1 MKEILRLLRLVRPFA
16 GQVAAATTLGI
27 ATIASGVGLMGTAA
41 FLIASAAL
49 QPSIAELQVAIV
61 GVRFFG
67 LTRGIFRY
75 LERLTSHRL
84 TLRLLGELRVWFY
97 EALEPL
103 APARTL
109 SMRSADLLTRAVADV
124 ESLQEF
130 YIRVLAPPLVAVAVA
145 AGTGFFLGTFDISL
159 GVVFLILV
167 AAAGIGIPAG
177 MRALGT
183 RVGNRLATTR
193 PDLAA
198 AIVDGVQGMADLLAC
213 GQGAAQRHRV
223 DELSSRLVRDR
234 ERASRVE
241 ALGAAA
247 MTFAT
252 HATVW
257 IVLVLAIPMVRAG
270 LFDGVGLAVICLVAM
285 AAFEAVQPLPAAALH
300 LSEQLAAARR
310 VFTVLDARPAVEE
323 PDRPAPVSGEISPP
337 AIQIR
342 GLGFSYPG
350 SNAPALAELDLELP
364 AGNRLA
370 VVGPSGAG
378 KTTLAQLLLRFW
390 DPTEGEILLAGR
402 PLPLY
407 RLDDLRQVVGVLS
420 QHIDLFTGTVRDN
433 LLLASPGAD
442 AAALEEA
449 AGCAELLGTID
460 DLPEG
465 WDTWIGEQGLEL
477 SGGQRQRLA
486 IARVLLRDPALLVLD
501 EPTTGLDPV
510 TEMHLMRS
518 LHRLM
523 DGRTTILIT
532 HRLVAMD
539 AMDQILVLDRGRV
552 VERGNHDQLLKLDR
566 LYRQLYEA
574 QQLTLNSETAGGSAV
589 SSGLIQRRRP

>member
-1 MKEILRLLRLVRPFA
+1 VKETLRLLRLVRPLA
-16 GQVAAATTLGI
+16 GQVAAATALGI
-27 ATIASGVGLMGTAA
+27 ATVASGVGLMGTAA
-41 FLIASAAL
+41 FLIAAAAL

-67 LTRGIFRY
+67 LARGILRY

-84 TLRLLGELRVWFY
+84 TLRLLGQLRVWFY

-130 YIRVLAPPLVAVAVA
+130 YIRVLAPPLVAITVA
-145 AGTGFFLGTFDISL
+145 AGTGFFLSTFDLSL

-167 AAAGIGIPAG
+167 ATAGIGIPAG

-193 PDLAA
+193 SDLAA
-198 AIVDGVQGMADLLAC
+198 AIVDGIQGMADLLAC
-213 GQGAAQRHRV
+213 GQGTAQRHRV

-310 VFTVLDARPAVEE
+310 VFTILDARPAVEE
-323 PDRPAPVSGEISPP
+323 PDQPVPVSGELAPP
-337 AIQIR
+337 AIQIL

-350 SNAPALAELDLELP
+350 SNVPALAGLDLELP

-390 DPTEGEILLAGR
+390 DPAKGAILLAGR
-402 PLPLY
+402 PLPDY
-407 RLDDLRQVVGVLS
+407 RLDDLRRIVGVLS

-433 LLLASPGAD
+433 LLLASPEAD
-442 AAALEEA
+442 AAALEKA
-449 AGCAELLGTID
+449 AGRAELAGTIHA
-460 DLPEG
+460 LPEG

-510 TEMHLMRS
+510 TEMHLMRT
-518 LHRLM
+518 LRKLM
-523 DGRTTILIT
+523 EGRTTILIT

-539 AMDQILVLDRGRV
+539 AMDQIVVLDRGRV
-552 VERGNHDQLLKLDR
+552 VERGNHDQLLKLDG

-574 QQLTLNSETAGGSAV
+574 QQLTMNSEFGIRNSEFPPTNP
-589 SSGLIQRRRP
+589 RPI

>member
-1 MKEILRLLRLVRPFA
+1 MRELLRLLRLVRPFA
-16 GQVAAATTLGI
+16 GQVAAATALGV
-27 ATIASGVGLMGTAA
+27 ATVASGIGLMGTAA
-41 FLIASAAL
+41 FLIAAAAL

-67 LTRGIFRY
+67 LGRGIFRY
-75 LERLTSHRL
+75 LERLASHRL
-84 TLRLLGELRVWFY
+84 TLRLLGRLRVWFY

-124 ESLQEF
+124 ESLQEL
-130 YIRVLAPPLVAVAVA
+130 YIRVLAPPLVAITVA
-145 AGTGFFLGTFDISL
+145 AGTGFFIGAFHLSL
-159 GVVFLILV
+159 AVVFLSLF

-177 MRALGT
+177 MHALGT
-183 RVGNRLATTR
+183 RVGNRLTR
-193 PDLAA
+193 TRADLAA
-198 AIVDGVQGMADLLAC
+198 AIVDGIQGMADLLAC
-213 GQGAAQRHRV
+213 GQGAGQRHRV
-223 DELSSRLVRDR
+223 EELSLRLTRDR

-257 IVLVLAIPMVRAG
+257 VVLVIAIPMVRAG
-270 LFDGVGLAVICLVAM
+270 FIDGVELAVICLVAM
-285 AAFEAVQPLPAAALH
+285 AAFEAVQPLPAAARH

-310 VFTVLDARPAVEE
+310 VFSILDARPAVED
-323 PDRPAPVSGEISPP
+323 PVRPAPVSREPSPP
-337 AIQIR
+337 ALDIH
-342 GLGFSYPG
+342 GLEFTYPG
-350 SNAPALAELDLELP
+350 SDEPALSGLDLELP
-364 AGNRLA
+364 AGGRLA

-378 KTTLAQLLLRFW
+378 KSTLAHLLLRFW
-390 DPTEGEILLAGR
+390 DPAAGEILLAGH
-402 PLPLY
+402 PLSDY
-407 RLDDLRQVVGVLS
+407 RLDVLRQIVGVLS
-420 QHIDLFTGTVRDN
+420 QRIDLFTGTVRDN
-433 LLLASPGAD
+433 LLLASP
-442 AAALEEA
+442 AANPDALEEA
-449 AGCAELLGTID
+449 AGRAELLGTID

-465 WDTWIGEQGLEL
+465 WDTWIGERGLEL

-510 TEMHLMRS
+510 TEMRLMRT
-518 LHRLM
+518 LRELM
-523 DGRTTILIT
+523 EDRTTILIT
-532 HRLVAMD
+532 HRLVAME

-552 VERGNHDQLLKLDR
+552 VEHGPHHELLAHDG

-574 QQLTLNSETAGGSAV
+574 QQLTVNSEFGIRNSEF
-589 SSGLIQRRRP
+589 SPSLPRD

>member
-1 MKEILRLLRLVRPFA
+1 MREILRLLQLVRPFA
-16 GQVAAATTLGI
+16 GQVAAATALGI
-27 ATIASGVGLMGTAA
+27 ATVASGVGLMGTAA
-41 FLIASAAL
+41 FLIAAAAL

-67 LTRGIFRY
+67 LARGIFRY
-75 LERLTSHRL
+75 FERLTSHRL
-84 TLRLLGELRVWFY
+84 TLRLLGQLRVWFY

-109 SMRSADLLTRAVADV
+109 SMQSADLLTRAVADV
-124 ESLQEF
+124 ESLQEL
-130 YIRVLAPPLVAVAVA
+130 YIRVLAPPLVAITVA
-145 AGTGFFLGTFDISL
+145 AGTGFFLGTFDLSL

-167 AAAGIGIPAG
+167 AAASIGIPAG

-193 PDLAA
+193 SDLAA
-198 AIVDGVQGMADLLAC
+198 AIVDGIQGMADLLAY

-223 DELSSRLVRDR
+223 GDLSSRLVRDR

-247 MTFAT
+247 MTLAT
-252 HATVW
+252 HTTVW

-270 LFDGVGLAVICLVAM
+270 LIDGIGLAVICLVAM

-310 VFTVLDARPAVEE
+310 VFTILDARPAVEE
-323 PDRPAPVSGEISPP
+323 PDRPAPVSGDLSPP

-350 SNAPALAELDLELP
+350 SNSPALTGLDLELP

-370 VVGPSGAG
+370 IVGPSGAG

-390 DPTEGEILLAGR
+390 DPTDGEILLAGR
-402 PLPLY
+402 PVPEY
-407 RLDDLRQVVGVLS
+407 RLDDLRQTVGVLS

-449 AGCAELLGTID
+449 AGRAELLGTIRA
-460 DLPEG
+460 LPEG

-510 TEMHLMRS
+510 TEMHLMRT
-518 LHRLM
+518 LRQVM
-523 DGRTTILIT
+523 EGRTTILIT

-539 AMDQILVLDRGRV
+539 SMDQILVLDRGRV
-552 VERGNHDQLLKLDR
+552 VERGDHDQLLKLDG

-574 QQLTLNSETAGGSAV
+574 QQLTLSSEFGIRKPPAAAE
-589 SSGLIQRRRP
+589 

>member
-1 MKEILRLLRLVRPFA
+1 VKEILRLLRLVRPFS
-16 GQVAAATTLGI
+16 GQVAAATGLGI
-27 ATIASGVGLMGTAA
+27 ATVASGVGLMGTAA

-67 LTRGIFRY
+67 LARGIFRY
-75 LERLTSHRL
+75 LERLTSHQL
-84 TLRLLGELRVWFY
+84 TLRLLGHLRVWFY

-130 YIRVLAPPLVAVAVA
+130 YIRVLAPPLVAVTVA
-145 AGTGFFLGTFDISL
+145 AGTGFFLGTFDLSL

-183 RVGNRLATTR
+183 PVGNRLATTR
-193 PDLAA
+193 PDLGA
-198 AIVDGVQGMADLLAC
+198 AIVDGIQGMADLLAC
-213 GQGAAQRHRV
+213 GQGAAHRHRV

-234 ERASRVE
+234 ERASRIE

-300 LSEQLAAARR
+300 LSEQLAAAKR

-323 PDRPAPVSGEISPP
+323 PDRPAPVSGGLSPP

-350 SNAPALAELDLELP
+350 SNSPALAGLDLELP

-390 DPTEGEILLAGR
+390 DPTDGEILLAGR
-402 PLPLY
+402 PLPVY
-407 RLDDLRQVVGVLS
+407 RLDHLRQVVGVLS
-420 QHIDLFTGTVRDN
+420 QRIDLFTGTVRDN

-449 AGCAELLGTID
+449 AVHAELLGTIHA
-460 DLPEG
+460 LPEG

-510 TEMHLMRS
+510 TEMHLMQS

-552 VERGNHDQLLKLDR
+552 VELGSHDQLLKLGG

-574 QQLTLNSETAGGSAV
+574 QQLTMNSEFGIRKPPAAG
-589 SSGLIQRRRP
+589 Q